1 MDLID
6 RPALSNLSAWKVF
19 DTVTHI
25 PEWLCCKT
33 WLVNKPARAVTIRGA
48 QWVKNIIQDSR
59 NWYPVNF
66 GGWLLKG
73 GQFEPQVCVVVCRVF
88 FKDWSGC
95 LLIGDLNSHW
105 YPRYWTE
112 QANVSQSLILMKLF
126 YATHFSI
133 HKLWYNHA
141 CMLSKIYLLHHLF
154 LFFII
159 VW

>member
-1 MDLID
+1 MYTLFPIRKDSKLCGLD
-6 RPALSNLSAWKVF
+6 WQTCFVKLVCLKAF

-88 FKDWSGC
+88 LKDWSGC

-112 QANVSQSLILMKLF
+112 QANVSQ
-126 YATHFSI
+126 
-133 HKLWYNHA
+133 
-141 CMLSKIYLLHHLF
+141 
-154 LFFII
+154 
-159 VW
+159 